1 MQRPVD
7 ADISSIKQAFS
18 GSAPM
23 PMELFRR
30 FEGAAGVEIIE
41 GYGLTEVTCLVS
53 VNPPI
58 GSKKV
63 GSVGLPLP
71 YTDVKIITQ
80 EDGKFK
86 ECSVDEI
93 GEISISNPG
102 VFAGK
107 TYTEDD
113 KNKDLYYK
121 KKYLRTGDLGR
132 KDSDG
137 FVWITGRAKDLIL
150 SLIHISEPT
159 RPC

>member
-1 MQRPVD
+1 
-7 ADISSIKQAFS
+7 
-18 GSAPM
+18 M

-93 GEISISNPG
+93 GEISISNP
-102 VFAGK
+102 VFLQERPIRKMIK
-107 TYTEDD
+107 TKTFTTRKVS
-113 KNKDLYYK
+113 KN
-121 KKYLRTGDLGR
+121 GR
-132 KDSDG
+132 FRQK
-137 FVWITGRAKDLIL
+137 R
-150 SLIHISEPT
+150 
-159 RPC
+159 

>member
-1 MQRPVD
+1 M
-7 ADISSIKQAFS
+7 
-18 GSAPM
+18 
-23 PMELFRR
+23 
-30 FEGAAGVEIIE
+30 
-41 GYGLTEVTCLVS
+41 
-53 VNPPI
+53 
-58 GSKKV
+58 
-63 GSVGLPLP
+63 P

-121 KKYLRTGDLGR
+121 EKYLRTGDLGR

-137 FVWITGRAKDLIL
+137 FVWITGRAKDLIIREDTISTLL
-150 SLIHISEPT
+150 SSKKHFLGMMLLLSQV
-159 RPC
+159 R

>member
-63 GSVGLPLP
+63 GSVG
-71 YTDVKIITQ
+71 
-80 EDGKFK
+80 
-86 ECSVDEI
+86 
-93 GEISISNPG
+93 SI
-102 VFAGK
+102 AI
-107 TYTEDD
+107 Y
-113 KNKDLYYK
+113 
-121 KKYLRTGDLGR
+121 GR
-132 KDSDG
+132 
-137 FVWITGRAKDLIL
+137 
-150 SLIHISEPT
+150 
-159 RPC
+159 